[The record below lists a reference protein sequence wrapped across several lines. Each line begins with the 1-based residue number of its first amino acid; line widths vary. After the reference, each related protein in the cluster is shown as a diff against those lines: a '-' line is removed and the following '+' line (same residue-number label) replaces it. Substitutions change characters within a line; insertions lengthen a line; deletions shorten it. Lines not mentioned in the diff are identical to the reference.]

1 MYRRE
6 SSETVERRLL
16 EPRRFVQIVSGPRQ
30 TGKTTAV
37 KQALQFACVSSRY
50 ATADGLMVPPASWLE
65 SEWSQARDLARMN
78 GRAILVLDEVQKI
91 KGWADLVK
99 RLWDEDSWNDV
110 PLLVVLT
117 GSSSLL
123 LQKGYSESLA
133 GRYEVIR
140 SSHWSLAEMETAF
153 GYSMEDYLLFGG
165 YPGGAA
171 LKDDEERW
179 LEYMR
184 DSIIEATLSRDVL
197 QMEEIRKPA
206 LLRNLFILGAQYSA
220 QELSYRKML
229 GQLDD
234 RGNTATLAHY
244 LELLSQAGLLT
255 GLQKYGAKDINARAS
270 SPRLLAY
277 DPALMSATWSEARE
291 RLLGIPDNRGHL
303 VESAVGARLLARKDR
318 ERFEV
323 CWWRAGDKEV
333 DFVLK
338 KGDALVA
345 LEVKSGRV
353 KSTDGMAEFRKL
365 YPYARP
371 MVVGDANTPVE
382 TFLRDEVPLFE

>member
-1 MYRRE
+1 MYRRV
-6 SSETVERRLL
+6 SSKTLEKRLC
-16 EPRRFVQIVSGPRQ
+16 EARRFIQVVSGPRQ

-37 KQALQFACVSSRY
+37 KQAIQSSGIRSHY
-50 ATADGLMVPPASWLE
+50 ATADGLVVPPTSWLE
-65 SEWSQARDLARMN
+65 SEWSQARDLALSN
-78 GRAILVLDEVQKI
+78 GRAVLVLDEVQKI
-91 KGWADLVK
+91 GGWSEMVK

-140 SSHWSLAEMETAF
+140 STHWSLDEMEAAF
-153 GYSMEDYLLFGG
+153 GYTMEDYLLFGG

-171 LKDDEERW
+171 IRTNEERW

-206 LLRNLFILGAQYSA
+206 LLRNLFILGAHYSA
-220 QELSYRKML
+220 QELSYRKIL

-234 RGNTATLAHY
+234 KGNTSTLAHY

-255 GLQKYGAKDINARAS
+255 GLPKYEANVIASRAS

-277 DPALMSATWSEARE
+277 DPSLMSATWSESSE
-291 RLLGIPDNRGHL
+291 RLLGVPEYRGHL
-303 VESAVGARLLARKDR
+303 VESAVGARLLARSCR
-318 ERFEV
+318 EAFEV
-323 CWWRAGDKEV
+323 CWWRDGNKIV
-333 DFVLK
+333 DYVLK
-338 KGDALVA
+338 KGESLIA

-353 KSTDGMAEFRKL
+353 KSTDGMAAFRKL
-365 YPYARP
+365 HPQARP
-371 MVVGDANTPVE
+371 IVVGDANTPVE
-382 TFLRDEVPLFE
+382 EMLRDKVPLFR